1 MKILIL
7 DNDKYMLES
16 KETPIVGRH
25 YNLEDAESGT
35 QAQNK
40 AFHALIQEYYI
51 TGMSSYIADSLPD
64 FKKQIKKY
72 LGAGFE
78 SYIYVEIH
86 QPVMGLEELNR
97 PVIRDAKKYE
107 DIPEEVRKD
116 EHYKELIR
124 GKLKSWSDYIK
135 KQRRSTMSNLIT
147 EMLAAGVNTGKF
159 NEIMEGL
166 ENE

>member
-72 LGAGFE
+72 LGAG
-78 SYIYVEIH
+78 
-86 QPVMGLEELNR
+86 
-97 PVIRDAKKYE
+97 
-107 DIPEEVRKD
+107 
-116 EHYKELIR
+116 
-124 GKLKSWSDYIK
+124 LKSWSDYIK